1 MLFLAGELWTI
12 VVSISLSYICKAGYK
27 LIKKFIFDAED
38 LSVQRKFLFLLRFCG
53 NIVGTNKFEFQIE
66 IFII

>member
-27 LIKKFIFDAED
+27 LIKKFIFNAED
-38 LSVQRKFLFLLRFCG
+38 LSIQRKILFCYGF
-53 NIVGTNKFEFQIE
+53 VGI
-66 IFII
+66 

>member
-27 LIKKFIFDAED
+27 LIKSLYLMQRIFRYKER
-38 LSVQRKFLFLLRFCG
+38 SFLLRFCG